1 VQASSSLSVSS
12 ITRLGSTLNISR
24 GPVFISCTISIGACP
39 GDSVIESISISG
51 RLVSNLIS
59 TTGPVLIDG
68 STRVNGQVVLS
79 SSLSVESTTLL
90 ASSFST
96 ASTITGACG
105 LSVSG
110 YQLVGAVATIAG
122 SLIAQG
128 GSLSI
133 ANTLHFG
140 SCSIVSYEDCFYV
153 AGSMSITG
161 SNTVDLLIESS
172 CSVSGL
178 VVC

>member
-1 VQASSSLSVSS
+1 MAITVSGLIHAESIISEQSLSVYVESFF
-12 ITRLGSTLNISR
+12 GSTVVILDSLPIM
-24 GPVFISCTISIGACP
+24 GPMVMY
-39 GDSVIESISISG
+39 
-51 RLVSNLIS
+51 
-59 TTGPVLIDG
+59 
-68 STRVNGQVVLS
+68 GQVVLS

-90 ASSFST
+90 GSTIST

-105 LSVSG
+105 QSVSG
-110 YQLVGAVATIAG
+110 YQLVGAVASIAG

-161 SNTVDLLIESS
+161 SNTVDSLIESS
-172 CSVSGL
+172 WSV
-178 VVC
+178 